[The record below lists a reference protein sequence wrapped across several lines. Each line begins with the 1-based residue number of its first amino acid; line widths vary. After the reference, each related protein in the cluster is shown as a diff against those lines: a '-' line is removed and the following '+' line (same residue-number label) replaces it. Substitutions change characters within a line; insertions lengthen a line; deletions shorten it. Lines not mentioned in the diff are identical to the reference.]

1 MTKCVLKLFDT
12 FDQIPKFFFLFVFL
26 TLASFVML
34 HRALEAPQKGLP
46 RWC

>member
-12 FDQIPKFFFLFVFL
+12 FDQIPKFLFVCFL